1 MKTMLTNSDTSMFL
15 AEATPVA
22 STLPCWLGFEE
33 ERRPGHV
40 LALAGRYAR

>member
-1 MKTMLTNSDTSMFL
+1 MSKTINTHMFH

-22 STLPCWLGFEE
+22 TTLSY
-33 ERRPGHV
+33 RRSPDMALPTGYV